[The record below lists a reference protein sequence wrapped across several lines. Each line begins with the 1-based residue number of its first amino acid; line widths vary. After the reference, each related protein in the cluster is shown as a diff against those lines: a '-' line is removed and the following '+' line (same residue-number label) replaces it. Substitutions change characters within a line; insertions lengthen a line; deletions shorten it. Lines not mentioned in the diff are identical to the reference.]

1 MPRSTTLSAVAYGAA
16 WPRQRSAVGIRGQIA
31 LLLLGH
37 VLLWTWVGWSS
48 RSNFDG
54 AGDMVEAYAWGQNLQ
69 WGYFKHPPLSAWVAR
84 LWFSVVP
91 ESLAG
96 YSLLAAL
103 NGAIGLAGLALLARE
118 FLPRRWL
125 LLCVAMASLTPSIT
139 TLALR
144 FNANAILLSTW
155 PLAAALF
162 VRLMHRNRPIDAVGC
177 GVVCALAM
185 LGKYYSGVLLLSLL
199 ASACLLPQWRCRWRT
214 VGPWL
219 ACAVFAVCM
228 APHLAWLLAQTD
240 GPLQYAAAATA
251 PESAG
256 ASVQRALHFALSQW
270 AYLLPG
276 LAVLAYALS
285 GGRRAALWQ
294 AVTAMLRPRWEAT
307 WLIGMLPVVATM
319 AATVATGARTAAVWG
334 LPIAAGLTLLAVCR
348 ARDAG
353 AVPDP
358 RRLWRAMV
366 VVWIAIAVAS
376 PLWLLGQARGGSAAI
391 AEPRAELAQ
400 ALDAAWRNEFMV
412 PLPWVSGSPA
422 LAASTSFYTGG
433 QARYWSFSRP
443 VVETPWVDVEAVR
456 QFGGIV
462 VCALDDAACQSL
474 ADSLSAER
482 RNISVAK
489 RVAGFEFAPVHYHY
503 YVLAPQDDAIA
514 I

>member
-1 MPRSTTLSAVAYGAA
+1 MPAVDYGAA
-16 WPRQRSAVGIRGQIA
+16 WPRLRTRIGIRGQIA
-31 LLLLGH
+31 LLLIGH
-37 VLLWTWVGWSS
+37 LLLWTWVGWAS

-54 AGDMVEAYAWGQNLQ
+54 AGDMVEAYVWGQGWQ

-103 NGAIGLAGLALLARE
+103 NGAVGLAGLALLASE
-118 FLPRRWL
+118 FMPRKWV
-125 LLCVAMASLTPSIT
+125 LLCVAMASLTPGIT

-185 LGKYYSGVLLLSLL
+185 LGKYYSGVLLLSLV
-199 ASACLLPQWRCRWRT
+199 ASACLLPQWRSRWRT

-219 ACAVFAVCM
+219 ACAVFVACM
-228 APHLAWLLAQTD
+228 TPHLAWLLAQTD
-240 GPLQYAAAATA
+240 GPLQYAAAATT
-251 PESAG
+251 PVSPG
-256 ASVQRALHFALSQW
+256 AWVQRARHFALSQW
-270 AYLLPG
+270 VFLLPG
-276 LAVLAYALS
+276 LALLAFSL
-285 GGRRAALWQ
+285 GGSRRAGLWQ
-294 AVTAMLRPRWEAT
+294 AATAVLRPRWDAP
-307 WLIGMLPVVATM
+307 WLIGVLPIVATL
-319 AATVATGARTAAVWG
+319 AATVATGARTASVWG

-348 ARDAG
+348 AREAG
-353 AVPDP
+353 AAPDLP
-358 RRLWRAMV
+358 RLWRALV
-366 VVWIAIAVAS
+366 VAWIVAAS
-376 PLWLLGQARGGSAAI
+376 AAPLWWLKQAAGASTGV

-400 ALDAAWRNEFMV
+400 ALDGAWRDAFMV

-443 VVETPWVDVEAVR
+443 AVETPWVDIAAVR
-456 QFGGIV
+456 RDGGII
-462 VCALDDAACQSL
+462 VCALDDAPCQKL
-474 ADSLSAER
+474 ADGLSTDR
-482 RNISVAK
+482 RSISVAK
-489 RVAGFEFAPVHYHY
+489 RVGGFDFAPVHYRY
-503 YVLAPQDDAIA
+503 YLLLPQGDALATY
-514 I
+514 